1 MDCCRTAI
9 RLGAEDV
16 KVTVRSPFEE
26 MKASDWEI
34 EEAID
39 EGIPILENTSPKEFV
54 VDDNGKLKGVKFEK
68 VAPQYSDD
76 GKRKMVPTG
85 EEIVIECDDVLLAIG
100 QDNAFDWIEKDIGME
115 FGEWDMPVVD
125 KSTMLS
131 DCSFTNRSKILSSSV
146 SFNSNTA
153 SSWELCF
160 SVETFFILARSFPEI
175 ISWSIRIF
183 IKLISDSLLIL
194 IIIKLLVQ

>member
-26 MKASDWEI
+26 MKASDWEK

-100 QDNAFDWIEKDIGME
+100 QDNA
-115 FGEWDMPVVD
+115 
-125 KSTMLS
+125 LS
-131 DCSFTNRSKILSSSV
+131 
-146 SFNSNTA
+146 
-153 SSWELCF
+153 
-160 SVETFFILARSFPEI
+160 
-175 ISWSIRIF
+175 
-183 IKLISDSLLIL
+183 LIHI
-194 IIIKLLVQ
+194 